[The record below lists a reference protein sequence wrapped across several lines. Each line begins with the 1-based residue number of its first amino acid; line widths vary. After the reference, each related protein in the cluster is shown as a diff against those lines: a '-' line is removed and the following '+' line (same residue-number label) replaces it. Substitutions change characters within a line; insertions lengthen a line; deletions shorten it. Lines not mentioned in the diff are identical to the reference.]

1 MDKVLPIRNFGQT
14 EKIKIFFSV
23 LLVVLLTIQLALAT
37 ITIDSPPL
45 EKYKIGEIID
55 VAITVTSDYEEQSFI
70 SATIDCPSDQLN
82 FFKIPFTINFIDI
95 PPITVDENFVGEC
108 KLIFKLVNS
117 EDTTIEQLDS
127 ESIEVTN
134 RLDLEFEID
143 KETYNPGEKILLT
156 GTLESN
162 LKLTVKL
169 LESGDV
175 IKEYTQEIRNN
186 QFSISIDL
194 DKKIS
199 RGIKTIE
206 LSAQDDLG
214 NNIKEDKQ
222 ITITQQA
229 NSITLDIDQE
239 ELDPAESVSF
249 KANVYDQTEN
259 LMVTTISYRVYDPN
273 ENIIESQTSTEQILL
288 ELTGFS
294 PGEYI
299 IISSYKDLETTSKF
313 SVKEVREIDLIVENN
328 VITISNIGNVR
339 YIDDFNFEA
348 SLGEITYQV
357 PISLNLNL
365 NEKMIVDLKSE
376 LPSGSYNLKAVSK
389 DGTIEPGEIEII
401 GDRPVVKRL
410 SQGLSQVTGSAIIET
425 NEVGN
430 VFYLGFSLVL
440 IGFLIVFTVNRK
452 FKKNIHQVVDDTII
466 VQGKQNKGLKTSL
479 NKNQK
484 EKSMIKDM
492 FGSYVD
498 HNILKKD
505 FKSDIMKKEISI
517 LFTDIRGFSKIFDNY
532 DSEDIAKM
540 LNIYFGNASKT
551 IKRNNGFIN
560 KFIGDSVMA
569 LFNAAKKD
577 ENHLLNTV
585 RSAIEMK
592 NEMVEI
598 NKKLK
603 AKNLDSIDVG
613 YGIDSGSCAVGTIG
627 STDKLEFTAIG
638 APVNI
643 AFRLQSISDG
653 SILITERV
661 YKKIKTKIKAKAYGE
676 YEMKNIT
683 GKVKVYKVFG
693 IK

>member
-653 SILITERV
+653 
-661 YKKIKTKIKAKAYGE
+661 
-676 YEMKNIT
+676 
-683 GKVKVYKVFG
+683 
-693 IK
+693 